1 MIKMSKKG
9 RPKID
14 RPIEELNYTTFQQ
27 DITMFRN
34 YLIDVAEDEETEDL
48 NIPIINKFL
57 SMEVWKQ
64 NLFIIYMLNKEKHN
78 STKFTFS
85 GLADLLQV
93 NRSQLMRTIREI
105 KKDSRS
111 SNIFQT
117 KLGKYLM
124 LQAK

>member
-34 YLIDVAEDEETEDL
+34 YLIDVVEDEEIEDL

-57 SMEVWKQ
+57 SMEIWKQ

-93 NRSQLMRTIREI
+93 NRSELMKTIREI
-105 KKDSRS
+105 KKELT
-111 SNIFQT
+111 I
-117 KLGKYLM
+117 
-124 LQAK
+124 

>member
-1 MIKMSKKG
+1 MMSKG
-9 RPKID
+9 RPKKD

-34 YLIDVAEDEETEDL
+34 YLIDVIDDEETEDS

-57 SMEVWKQ
+57 SMEIWKQ

-78 STKFTFS
+78 STKFTFI

-93 NRSQLMRTIREI
+93 DRSELMKTIREI
-105 KKDSRS
+105 KKELT
-111 SNIFQT
+111 I
-117 KLGKYLM
+117 
-124 LQAK
+124 

>member
-1 MIKMSKKG
+1 MMSKKG
-9 RPKID
+9 RPKKD

-34 YLIDVAEDEETEDL
+34 YLIDVVNDEETEDP
-48 NIPIINKFL
+48 NIRKFL
-57 SMEVWKQ
+57 SMEIWKQ

-78 STKFTFS
+78 TTNKFTFR

-105 KKDSRS
+105 KKELT
-111 SNIFQT
+111 I
-117 KLGKYLM
+117 
-124 LQAK
+124 

>member
-34 YLIDVAEDEETEDL
+34 YLIDVIEDEETEDL
-48 NIPIINKFL
+48 NIPIIHKFL
-57 SMEVWKQ
+57 SMEIWKQ

-78 STKFTFS
+78 TTKFTFR

-93 NRSQLMRTIREI
+93 NRSELMRTIREI
-105 KKDSRS
+105 KKE
-111 SNIFQT
+111 
-117 KLGKYLM
+117 LM
-124 LQAK
+124 I

>member
-34 YLIDVAEDEETEDL
+34 YLIDVVEDEEIEDL

-57 SMEVWKQ
+57 SMEIWKQ

-85 GLADLLQV
+85 GLADLLKV
-93 NRSQLMRTIREI
+93 NRSELMRTIREI
-105 KKDSRS
+105 KKE
-111 SNIFQT
+111 
-117 KLGKYLM
+117 LM
-124 LQAK
+124 I

>member
-1 MIKMSKKG
+1 MMSKG
-9 RPKID
+9 RPKKD

-34 YLIDVAEDEETEDL
+34 YLIDVIDDEEIEDP
-48 NIPIINKFL
+48 NVPIIRKFL
-57 SMEVWKQ
+57 SMEIWKQ

-78 STKFTFS
+78 TTNKFTFS

-105 KKDSRS
+105 KKE
-111 SNIFQT
+111 
-117 KLGKYLM
+117 LM
-124 LQAK
+124 I

>member
-34 YLIDVAEDEETEDL
+34 YLIDVVEDEETEDL

-57 SMEVWKQ
+57 SMEIWKQ

-93 NRSQLMRTIREI
+93 NRSELMRTIREI
-105 KKDSRS
+105 KKE
-111 SNIFQT
+111 
-117 KLGKYLM
+117 LM
-124 LQAK
+124 I